1 MRAAG
6 IKRAQT
12 LIEAAQNSVGLEA
25 GEAARLE
32 IWLLVNDYILK
43 AEQLK
48 RLNEYLEEKVKE
60 VPNVEKL
67 LAIKGVGMSTV
78 IGFIA
83 EVGDIGRF
91 TDPKQIQK
99 LAGLEIVKKGTAKQ
113 CTCCLETLV
122 KLHLDNKGKDYIEF
136 EYQKSVQRFNRF
148 LDEVMNMNV
157 WKYIDKYNNI
167 FMQENL

>member
-48 RLNEYLEEKVKE
+48 RLNEYLEEKV
-60 VPNVEKL
+60 
-67 LAIKGVGMSTV
+67 S
-78 IGFIA
+78 
-83 EVGDIGRF
+83 
-91 TDPKQIQK
+91 
-99 LAGLEIVKKGTAKQ
+99 LECIVVFHNIM
-113 CTCCLETLV
+113 C
-122 KLHLDNKGKDYIEF
+122 YIH
-136 EYQKSVQRFNRF
+136 
-148 LDEVMNMNV
+148 
-157 WKYIDKYNNI
+157 
-167 FMQENL
+167 

>member
-48 RLNEYLEEKVKE
+48 
-60 VPNVEKL
+60 
-67 LAIKGVGMSTV
+67 
-78 IGFIA
+78 
-83 EVGDIGRF
+83 
-91 TDPKQIQK
+91 
-99 LAGLEIVKKGTAKQ
+99 GLMNTWKK
-113 CTCCLETLV
+113 
-122 KLHLDNKGKDYIEF
+122 
-136 EYQKSVQRFNRF
+136 R
-148 LDEVMNMNV
+148 
-157 WKYIDKYNNI
+157 
-167 FMQENL
+167 